1 MKNFDVIVIGSGS
14 GGLTVSIGL
23 ANAGKKVALIEKG
36 LIGGDCTNFGC
47 VPSKAFI
54 DLAKNNHEGLSVKQV
69 LEKVRTRR
77 KIIQDEETPE
87 KIEKYGIKVF
97 YGFASFKDKNT
108 ILIDGKNEITAKNI
122 IISTGSHANL
132 INIDGVNKK
141 DFLTNE
147 TIFEIEEE
155 IKDLIVIGGGYIGC
169 ELSEAFANLG
179 VKVTI
184 IQRNKYLIPREELET
199 REFLKQ
205 DFEKKGIQV
214 LTSTNIDKAEDNFLI
229 VKNETG
235 TKKIKYDKILIS
247 LGRETNIAGLNLEN
261 AGIEYKSGI
270 IVDKYNRTNIKNIY
284 AIGDCVENNPMFT
297 HWANNEG
304 RGVVRNILVPFLKS
318 SIRKAILP
326 ATLYTNIEVSRIG
339 KTEEELLEIYESD
352 DIVSKIMYFDKND
365 RSILTNSKIGFVKI
379 NFKRVSG
386 RILGATIVSINGG
399 EMLPVLTSAMQNNIS
414 AYKLSKIIFTYPTK
428 AELIKKVA
436 DNFVITTIS
445 NIKGE
450 IRYLLKLHILQIITA
465 IIWGGIIISY
475 LYFKDKF
482 SLTNTDIAKELY
494 IFFTSSIYGP
504 LIYIFIYAIRPLVFF
519 PATFLTFMSGA
530 IFGIGGGF
538 FYTIIGANISAYF
551 SYIVGN
557 IFGKRLFVDGS
568 EGILSELKAKTSKD
582 SFVPILLTR
591 LLFFPFDI
599 VNYLSGILKVEKK
612 GFILGTLIGIIP
624 GSLVFILAGSSVEN
638 VGEFD
643 FSQIEINFTLVMLS
657 IVLFGLSLLL
667 AKFLRKKGY

>member
-1 MKNFDVIVIGSGS
+1 MKNFDVIVIWSGS
-14 GGLTVSIGL
+14 GWLTVSIWL
-23 ANAGKKVALIEKG
+23 ANAWKKVALIEKW
-36 LIGGDCTNFGC
+36 LIGGDCTNFWC

-54 DLAKNNHEGLSVKQV
+54 DLAKNNHEWLSVKQV

-122 IISTGSHANL
+122 IISTWSHANL
-132 INIDGVNKK
+132 INIDWVNKK

-155 IKDLIVIGGGYIGC
+155 IKDLIVIGWWYIWC
-169 ELSEAFANLG
+169 ELSEAFANLW

-205 DFEKKGIQV
+205 DFEKKWIQV

-229 VKNETG
+229 VKNETW

-247 LGRETNIAGLNLEN
+247 LWRETNIAWLNLEN
-261 AGIEYKSGI
+261 AWIEYKSWI

-284 AIGDCVENNPMFT
+284 AIWDCVENNPMFT
-297 HWANNEG
+297 HWANNEW
-304 RGVVRNILVPFLKS
+304 RWVVRNILVPFLKS

-326 ATLYTNIEVSRIG
+326 ATLYTNIEVSRIW

-365 RSILTNSKIGFVKI
+365 RSILTNSKIWFVKI
-379 NFKRVSG
+379 NFKRVSW
-386 RILGATIVSINGG
+386 RILWATIVSINWW

-445 NIKGE
+445 NIKWE

-465 IIWGGIIISY
+465 IIWGWIIISY

-494 IFFTSSIYGP
+494 IFFTSSIYWP

-519 PATFLTFMSGA
+519 PATFLTFMSWA
-530 IFGIGGGF
+530 IFWIWGGF
-538 FYTIIGANISAYF
+538 FYTIIWANISAYF
-551 SYIVGN
+551 SYIVWN
-557 IFGKRLFVDGS
+557 IFWKRLFVDWS
-568 EGILSELKAKTSKD
+568 EWILSELKAKTSKD

-599 VNYLSGILKVEKK
+599 VNYLSWILKVEKK
-612 GFILGTLIGIIP
+612 WFILWTLIWIIP
-624 GSLVFILAGSSVEN
+624 WSLVFILAWSSVEN
-638 VGEFD
+638 VWEFD

-667 AKFLRKKGY
+667 AKFLRKKWY